1 MTKLF
6 EGKVALV
13 TGASRGIG
21 AATAKALAAQGAHVI
36 ITARTAKDLEAVE
49 DAIFNAGGNATIA
62 PLDLTD
68 GDSIARLATAVTER
82 WGKLDV
88 LVLNAAMLGTLA
100 PVPAID
106 GAEFARLF
114 TLNVTAQQVLIA
126 SFDALLRKS
135 DAGRLV
141 ALTSSVGAAP
151 RAFWGAYGA
160 SKAALE
166 TLVASYGEEVKNL
179 SAVRTAIVDPGRTR
193 TQMRAKAYPGED
205 PATVHLSWD
214 DAPEEIR
221 QSAIVGVEHALD
233 GARADAREEGLDLL
247 LRQVTGSG
255 KPRRRRRALKKLT
268 FETFFEYKKILVP

>member
-141 ALTSSVGAAP
+141 ALTSSVGATP

-179 SAVRTAIVDPGRTR
+179 SAVRTIIVDPGRTR

-205 PATVHLSWD
+205 PATVKEPSVVAD
-214 DAPEEIR
+214 
-221 QSAIVGVEHALD
+221 AIVAM
-233 GARADAREEGLDLL
+233 
-247 LRQVTGSG
+247 
-255 KPRRRRRALKKLT
+255 LT
-268 FETFFEYKKILVP
+268 TEFETGHRLVVAG

>member
-21 AATAKALAAQGAHVI
+21 AATAKAIAEQGAHVI

-166 TLVASYGEEVKNL
+166 ALVASYGEEVKNL

-205 PATVHLSWD
+205 PATVKEPSVV
-214 DAPEEIR
+214 AN
-221 QSAIVGVEHALD
+221 AIVAM
-233 GARADAREEGLDLL
+233 
-247 LRQVTGSG
+247 
-255 KPRRRRRALKKLT
+255 LT
-268 FETFFEYKKILVP
+268 TEFETGHRLVVAG